1 MGMAAGPG
9 GGKKRPVSD
18 INVTPMVDVML
29 VLLVIFVITA
39 PVIKQIDGLEV
50 KLPQSLPGNA
60 PDTIITE
67 DARTLVINP
76 QGNVI
81 RPGSTEAADHYAS
94 MELLIE
100 DMKLYKEDSD
110 KAQKAPVVVI
120 AADADARWERVM
132 QVWNAVKSAGIS
144 QVSFQ
149 ADSGGATAAPTP
161 AMP

>member
-1 MGMAAGPG
+1 MGMSAGPS
-9 GGKKRPVSD
+9 GGKKRPMSD

-39 PVIKQIDGLEV
+39 PVIKQIDGLQV
-50 KLPQSLPGNA
+50 NLPQGLPGA
-60 PDTIITE
+60 PPETIITE

-76 QGNVI
+76 EGYVI
-81 RPGSTEAADHYAS
+81 RPGSTAVEDHYPS
-94 MELLIE
+94 MALLIE

-120 AADADARWERVM
+120 AGDRDAKWERVM

-144 QVSFQ
+144 QISFQ
-149 ADSGGATAAPTP
+149 TDSGGMSSEPADAP
-161 AMP
+161 